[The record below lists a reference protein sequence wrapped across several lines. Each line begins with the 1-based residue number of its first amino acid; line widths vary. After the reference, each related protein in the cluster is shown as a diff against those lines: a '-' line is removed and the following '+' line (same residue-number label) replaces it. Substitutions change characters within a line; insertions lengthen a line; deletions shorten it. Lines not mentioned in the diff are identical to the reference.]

1 MPTTENT
8 VKIKLSYT
16 NTDFTRQMTISDVAD
31 SVLADVDTKIESIN
45 SSLASGTAGG
55 LETFYIADDYD
66 AQQSI
71 GSFKKISEATISQ
84 VTQTN
89 IPLE

>member
-8 VKIKLSYT
+8 VKMKLSYT

-45 SSLASGTAGG
+45 SSLEGGTAGG
-55 LETFYIADDYD
+55 LETFFIADNYD

-71 GSFKKISEATISQ
+71 GSFKKISEAVISQ
-84 VTQTN
+84 VTETN

>member
-8 VKIKLSYT
+8 VKMKLSYK
-16 NTDFTRQMTISDVAD
+16 NTDFTRQMTIGDVAD
-31 SVLADVDTKIESIN
+31 SVLADVDTKIEAIN
-45 SSLASGTAGG
+45 SSLEGGTAGG
-55 LETFYIADDYD
+55 LETFFIADDYD

-71 GSFKKISEATISQ
+71 GSFKKISEAVIST
-84 VTQTN
+84 VTETD